1 MEPHPP
7 GRGSPGGQIESRKE
21 RAMMAALLRKL
32 VKDESAQDLAEYAI
46 ALAVITIAV
55 ILTVQAV
62 GSSVNKVWS
71 QANSTLDTAAS

>member
-1 MEPHPP
+1 MISLF
-7 GRGSPGGQIESRKE
+7 G
-21 RAMMAALLRKL
+21 KL
-32 VKDESAQDLAEYAI
+32 MHDDTAQDLAEYAI

-71 QANSTLDTAAS
+71 QAGSTLDTAAS

>member
-1 MEPHPP
+1 MLT
-7 GRGSPGGQIESRKE
+7 
-21 RAMMAALLRKL
+21 LLRKL
-32 VKDESAQDLAEYAI
+32 VREESGQDLAEYAI

-71 QANSTLDTAAS
+71 QANSTLQSAAS